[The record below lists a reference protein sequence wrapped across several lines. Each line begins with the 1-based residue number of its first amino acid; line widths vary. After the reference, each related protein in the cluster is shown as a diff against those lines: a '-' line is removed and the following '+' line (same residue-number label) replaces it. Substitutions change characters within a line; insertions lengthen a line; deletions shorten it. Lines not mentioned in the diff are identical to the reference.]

1 MGITSPYCAD
11 RQRQPTTRR
20 ALSGRRAK
28 WEMVGVGG
36 FEPPASRSRT
46 VRSSLTELH
55 PGPFSI
61 LPWAAEGVSPAQLFR
76 GGSSCSEKN
85 WTPHWRSGWPSG
97 KPREDL
103 GSTGP
108 ADWTLLM
115 QGFQHTS
122 CPALIC
128 LMRFST

>member
-1 MGITSPYCAD
+1 MGITSPYYAD

-55 PGPFSI
+55 PDQRSRSAGARFHKRNRRSHRRQRKVTRRPM
-61 LPWAAEGVSPAQLFR
+61 GCR
-76 GGSSCSEKN
+76 G
-85 WTPHWRSGWPSG
+85 
-97 KPREDL
+97 
-103 GSTGP
+103 
-108 ADWTLLM
+108 
-115 QGFQHTS
+115 
-122 CPALIC
+122 
-128 LMRFST
+128 